1 MNLHGDI
8 GGRIRT
14 LREAAGITLAD
25 LARKLAT
32 HPSNIQRWEQGRV
45 SPNWRS
51 LARIADALGVAVESL
66 VSDVS
71 TEPQTSRG
79 TSESA
84 AQGGILQVSEAMDAE
99 ALTFPSA
106 MSLNRSEVRE
116 ESSYGREQAHDRARP
131 RETWETLV
139 RLEQDPRLRALR
151 EALGELPDD
160 ISAQE
165 ARQIAEIIRAYL
177 RSR

>member
-1 MNLHGDI
+1 MNLHGGI
-8 GGRIRT
+8 GERIRT

-51 LARIADALGVAVESL
+51 LARIADALGVSVESL

-71 TEPQTSRG
+71 TEPQAPRG
-79 TSESA
+79 ISSESA
-84 AQGGILQVSEAMDAE
+84 AQGGILQMSDAMESESLA
-99 ALTFPSA
+99 FPSA

-116 ESSYGREQAHDRARP
+116 ESSCGREQVRP
-131 RETWETLV
+131 REAWEALM

-151 EALGELPDD
+151 EALGELPAD
-160 ISAQE
+160 ITAQE
-165 ARQIAEIIRAYL
+165 AHQIAEIIRGYIRA
-177 RSR
+177 RR